1 MSLPS
6 PLMPTLAIAR
16 PTVADVFEAHID
28 YVWRV
33 LRHLGVA
40 PRDLEDVAQEVFVV
54 VHRRLPEWEPRGDI
68 RSWLY
73 AIAANGA
80 KDHRRRAWNRRR
92 VQLDGEAE
100 PPGSEAAEDL
110 DERLD
115 ARRAL
120 ERVHAALTGL
130 PEEQRMVFVLY
141 ELEGLSMEEIT
152 QGMQCPLKTTYSRLR
167 LAREAVRARAAA
179 EGGSHGR

>member
-1 MSLPS
+1 
-6 PLMPTLAIAR
+6 MPALANAR

-33 LRHLGVA
+33 LRHMGVA

-54 VHRRLPEWEPRGDI
+54 VHRRLAEWEPRGDI

-73 AIAANGA
+73 AIAAHAA
-80 KDHRRRAWNRRR
+80 KDHRRRAWNRR
-92 VQLDGEAE
+92 VGPLEEQAE
-100 PPGSEAAEDL
+100 PHGSETTEDL
-110 DERLD
+110 DDRLD

-120 ERVHAALTGL
+120 ERVHAALSAL

-167 LAREAVRARAAA
+167 LAREAVRTRAA